1 MVGVG
6 EGRGRIEKLLLKF
19 IRKCKGQRIGQ
30 VMLKKKKTVGVLT
43 ELNSKIYYKAI
54 VIKS

>member
-1 MVGVG
+1 MVGMG